1 MNFRRF
7 LISAA
12 GALALLAGAAHAADN
27 TEQVRRALSKLLPD
41 FPASAHIVK
50 TPYAGLYEVDYG
62 DHVFY
67 TDATGSFLFSG
78 NILDTRSGVNVTQA
92 RVQELQKVD
101 WKQLPLKDSFKVVY
115 GNGARQ
121 VAVFEDPY
129 CPFCRQFDKN
139 LAKAGNMTVH
149 VFLYPVITRNSPAK
163 SRQIWCAPHP
173 GEAWQAWMTEHK
185 EPPAAPAGCHSDV
198 LQSNLELGQKLNIQ
212 STPTT
217 FLHDG
222 TRITGAIEYADL
234 VKALDSA
241 K

>member
-7 LISAA
+7 LISAV

-27 TEQVRRALSKLLPD
+27 TEGVRRALSKVLPN

-50 TPYAGLYEVDYG
+50 TPYAGLYEVDFG

-67 TDATGSFLFSG
+67 TDATGTFLFAG

-92 RVQELQKVD
+92 RVQQLQKVE
-101 WKQLPLKDSFKVVY
+101 WNKLPLKDSFKVVY

-129 CPFCRQFDKN
+129 CPFCREFDKN

-149 VFLYPVITRNSPAK
+149 VFLYPVISKDSPAK
-163 SRQIWCAPHP
+163 SRQIWCAPDR
-173 GEAWQAWMTEHK
+173 GQAWLAWMGDHK
-185 EPPAAPAGCHSDV
+185 EPPVAPASCNSDA
-198 LQSNLELGQKLNIQ
+198 LQANLALGQKLNIQ

-234 VKALDSA
+234 VKALDSV

>member
-7 LISAA
+7 LLSAA
-12 GALALLAGAAHAADN
+12 GALALLAGVAHAADN
-27 TEQVRRALSKLLPD
+27 TGQVRRALSKLLPD

-50 TPYAGLYEVDYG
+50 TPYAGLFFNDTATTEI
-62 DHVFY
+62 Y

-78 NILDTRSGVNVTQA
+78 SILDTRSGVNVTQA

-101 WKQLPLKDSFKVVY
+101 WKNLPLKDSFKVVY

-149 VFLYPVITRNSPAK
+149 VFLYPVITKNSPAK